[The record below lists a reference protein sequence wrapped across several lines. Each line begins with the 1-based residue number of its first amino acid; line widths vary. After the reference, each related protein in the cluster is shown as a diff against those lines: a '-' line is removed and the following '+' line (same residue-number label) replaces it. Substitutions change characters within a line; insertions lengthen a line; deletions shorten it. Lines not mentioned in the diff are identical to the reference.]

1 MTGVNCIIKQIMNK
15 KTVLILTSLIIT
27 IFLNHCEEKA
37 VCYRRLD
44 FLDYTVS
51 YEVTGTDSTA
61 LITYIDEYG
70 DQNDLKNA
78 SIPWSYSFT
87 TRGDTYVVCIAKSPG
102 DTGIIR
108 ATLFVNGDT
117 LVSDTSEEGVKIVS
131 FAVII
136 PGSGFYQTVTEYH

>member
-1 MTGVNCIIKQIMNK
+1 MTDVYYIIRQIMNK
-15 KTVLILTSLIIT
+15 KTFLILTGLIIT

-37 VCYRRLD
+37 VCYRRLE
-44 FLDYTVS
+44 FLDYTVA

-78 SIPWSYSFT
+78 PIPWNYSFT
-87 TRGDTYVVCIAKSPG
+87 TRSDTYVVCIAKSPG
-102 DTGIIR
+102 DTGIIS

-117 LVSDTSEEGVKIVS
+117 LVSKISEEGVKIVS
-131 FAVII
+131 LAVLI
-136 PGSGFYQTVTEYH
+136 PGSGFYQTVKEYH